1 MVPAITDPDMIAVAF
16 RDRIGDLDLDVAFDV
31 PATGVT
37 ALFGPS
43 GCGKTTTLRC
53 IAGLHRA
60 RSGRCMVRGDIW
72 QAERLFRPAHQRAVG
87 YVFQEPSLFPH
98 LSVAGNLLF
107 GAPAGSDRVSE
118 DFSRVVTLL
127 RIEPLLDR
135 SPVRLSGGERQRVAI
150 GRALLSR
157 PRLLL
162 MDEPLSA
169 LDQPTKEEIMPFLE
183 TLHAQA
189 DVPIFYVSHDIAEV
203 ENLADHLV
211 MIEGGKCVASGR
223 LTQIQSDMSSILALS
238 STPAVTLD
246 ATVVD
251 YDAEF
256 GIARF
261 ELNGAF
267 LNVPTE
273 PVGYGA
279 RRRLRICAD
288 DVSLTRSS
296 HADSTIENRLAVTIL
311 ECRAAGRSENILLLG
326 LGDDGGGDR
335 LLARVTRRSWA
346 RLELAIGNKVFAQ
359 IKGAALVRR
368 RT

>member
-1 MVPAITDPDMIAVAF
+1 MTDPGMIAVAF
-16 RDRIGDLDLDVAFDV
+16 RDRLGRLDLDIAFDV

-60 RSGRCMVRGDIW
+60 HSGRCMVRGDVW
-72 QAERLFRPAHQRAVG
+72 QAESLFRPAHQRDVG

-107 GAPAGSDRVSE
+107 GAPPGSDRSSE
-118 DFSRVVTLL
+118 EFSRVVTLL
-127 RIEPLLDR
+127 RIERLLER
-135 SPVRLSGGERQRVAI
+135 SPTKLSGGERQRVAI

-157 PRLLL
+157 PRLLM

-169 LDQPTKEEIMPFLE
+169 LDKPTKEEIMPFLD
-183 TLHAQA
+183 TLHEH
-189 DVPIFYVSHDIAEV
+189 VGTPILYVSHDIAEV
-203 ENLADHLV
+203 ERIADHLV
-211 MIEGGKCVASGR
+211 IIAEGKCIANGP
-223 LTQIQSDMSSILALS
+223 LTKIQSDISSALALS
-238 STPAVTLD
+238 STPAITLD

-251 YDAEF
+251 YDSKF

-261 ELNGAF
+261 AVNGAF
-267 LNVPTE
+267 FNMPME
-273 PVGYGA
+273 PVVSGA

-288 DVSLTRSS
+288 DVSLTRLS
-296 HADSTIENRLAVTIL
+296 HFDSTIENRLPATIL
-311 ECRAAGRSENILLLG
+311 ECRDVGRSENILLLG

-346 RLELAIGNKVFAQ
+346 RLELALGDKVFAQ

-368 RT
+368 RG